1 LVLRVDDASFQRAV
15 MSLKM
20 RDIFAGLSWK
30 RGLATDCALIA
41 AAVAVAIVAQYVEP
55 LFRKHD
61 TLFTALMRLFG

>member
-1 LVLRVDDASFQRAV
+1 
-15 MSLKM
+15 M